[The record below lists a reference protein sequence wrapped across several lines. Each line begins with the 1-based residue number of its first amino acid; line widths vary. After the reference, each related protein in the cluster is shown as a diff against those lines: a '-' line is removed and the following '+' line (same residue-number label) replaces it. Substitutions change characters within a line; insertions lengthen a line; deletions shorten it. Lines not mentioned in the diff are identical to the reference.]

1 MKWPH
6 PEEIDPLKR
15 IKKSF
20 ISEKVSS
27 KWKEDI
33 RGRNFTEI
41 SYWEQLAVWNRYY
54 VDEWSAKEKKW
65 FLELF
70 IGCCSDMVKYWKE
83 SKYDFQFTFSKWH
96 MKMMIRAIASF
107 GRNGWKGVNPVQSKK
122 LCTLLKEFYDE
133 GIYSWEVEAMF
144 LADEKVPA
152 FMNEMLELMYETE
165 SDMVFSATMAVEK
178 CLETIMDQQLKENT
192 LLELFNLIKAR
203 KEPGLEYFLM
213 IIHNIFY
220 RTNSRFPS
228 KIMKGVSQ
236 VLRLVEKYTRINFQ
250 TSTQEEFKE
259 NIKVRKQCA
268 TLAFLIYRFEN
279 TFYEGQHCP
288 EVEEW
293 KNICTGE
300 KAENEFAEVKNC
312 WLLPEL

>member
-1 MKWPH
+1 MATSRRNRSLRKN
-6 PEEIDPLKR
+6 
-15 IKKSF
+15 KKSF

-54 VDEWSAKEKKW
+54 VDEWSAKKKEW

-96 MKMMIRAIASF
+96 MKMMIQVRLHLLAEMD
-107 GRNGWKGVNPVQSKK
+107 GRELIRFSQKK

-220 RTNSRFPS
+220 RTNSRFPPKS
-228 KIMKGVSQ
+228 
-236 VLRLVEKYTRINFQ
+236 
-250 TSTQEEFKE
+250 
-259 NIKVRKQCA
+259 
-268 TLAFLIYRFEN
+268 
-279 TFYEGQHCP
+279 
-288 EVEEW
+288 
-293 KNICTGE
+293 
-300 KAENEFAEVKNC
+300 
-312 WLLPEL
+312 

>member
-107 GRNGWKGVNPVQSKK
+107 GRNGWKGTNPVQSKNYV
-122 LCTLLKEFYDE
+122 LC
-133 GIYSWEVEAMF
+133 
-144 LADEKVPA
+144 
-152 FMNEMLELMYETE
+152 
-165 SDMVFSATMAVEK
+165 
-178 CLETIMDQQLKENT
+178 
-192 LLELFNLIKAR
+192 
-203 KEPGLEYFLM
+203 
-213 IIHNIFY
+213 
-220 RTNSRFPS
+220 
-228 KIMKGVSQ
+228 
-236 VLRLVEKYTRINFQ
+236 
-250 TSTQEEFKE
+250 
-259 NIKVRKQCA
+259 
-268 TLAFLIYRFEN
+268 
-279 TFYEGQHCP
+279 
-288 EVEEW
+288 
-293 KNICTGE
+293 
-300 KAENEFAEVKNC
+300 
-312 WLLPEL
+312 